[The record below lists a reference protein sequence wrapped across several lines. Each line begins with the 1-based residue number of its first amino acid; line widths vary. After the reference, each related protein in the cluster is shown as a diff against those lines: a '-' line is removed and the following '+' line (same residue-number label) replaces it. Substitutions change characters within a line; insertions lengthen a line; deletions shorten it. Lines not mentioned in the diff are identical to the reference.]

1 MEIMMRKNELASQRN
16 LMDENTQAIRLKQQM
31 LDVEREIERKQAQTL
46 EATARNSLYNDSSKR
61 KEMLDRYKTDFKS
74 DYNNR

>member
-1 MEIMMRKNELASQRN
+1 
-16 LMDENTQAIRLKQQM
+16 MDENTQAIRLKQQM